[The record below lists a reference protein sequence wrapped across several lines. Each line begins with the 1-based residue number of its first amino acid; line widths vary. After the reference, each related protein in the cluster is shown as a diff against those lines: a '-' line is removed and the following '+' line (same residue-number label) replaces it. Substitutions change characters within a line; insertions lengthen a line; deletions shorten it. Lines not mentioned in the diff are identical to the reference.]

1 MRLNK
6 SRFQVVKSSNFARA
20 FQMISRRDRK
30 KIFLVT
36 LLQIFM
42 GGLDLIGVAI
52 IGVLGALTING
63 IESRSP
69 GNRVS
74 SVLAVL
80 NLESESFQFQA
91 ASLAL
96 LAAGIL
102 IFRTVLSIIFA
113 RKTLFFLSRRAAV
126 ISTELIRR
134 LLNQTISG
142 IQSRSSQASLYAV
155 TAGVSNITLGVI
167 GTAVSVVSDT
177 ALLVVMATGLFIV
190 DPIMAF
196 SSLVLFGLIGFTLFF
211 LLQSRARNLG
221 NQEAQLNVESNERII
236 EVLMAFRETHVRNRS
251 QYYSDEIGKIR
262 AKRSNTL
269 AETSFMPN
277 ISKYV
282 LETSVILGAIIISAI
297 QFKLQD
303 ASRAVGTLSI
313 FIAAGT
319 RIAPAVL
326 RVQQGAITIK
336 GGLGSSKLTLDLFEN
351 LPQYPEYPNDSRG
364 LRFDYPEFTGAI
376 SIKDLSF
383 SYSENSEFNLKNI
396 NLEIKPGEKIA
407 IVGPSGSGKSTLIDL
422 LIGVLRPTSG
432 SITIS
437 EESVT
442 DAIKKYPG
450 SIGYVPQ
457 DVFITSSSLKNNVAL
472 GYSPEEVED
481 SRIYSAL
488 DQVQLLSYIHQLPD
502 GVETPVGERG
512 AFISGGQR
520 QRLGIARAL
529 YTNPKILILDE
540 ATSSLDGSTEK
551 DVSESIQKLKG
562 AVTLVIIAHRLSTV
576 RDADKV
582 VYLEDGKIIHT
593 GTFDEIR
600 QNVPNFDYQAKL
612 MGL

>member
-1 MRLNK
+1 
-6 SRFQVVKSSNFARA
+6 
-20 FQMISRRDRK
+20 MISRRDRK
-30 KIFLVT
+30 KIILVT

-42 GGLDLIGVAI
+42 GGLDLLGVAF

-74 SVLAVL
+74 SVLGAL

-91 ASLAL
+91 ASLAV

-126 ISTELIRR
+126 ISTELIHR

-155 TAGVSNITLGVI
+155 TTGVSNITLGVI

-177 ALLVVMATGLFIV
+177 ALLAVMATGLFIV
-190 DPIMAF
+190 DPIMAV
-196 SSLVLFGLIGFTLFF
+196 SSLILFGLIGLTLYF

-221 NQEAQLNVESNERII
+221 SQEAQLNVESNERII

-251 QYYSDEIGKIR
+251 QYYSEEIGKIR
-262 AKRSNTL
+262 AKLSNTL

-282 LETSVILGAIIISAI
+282 LETSVILGAIVISAI

-351 LPQYPEYPNDSRG
+351 LPPYPEYPEGSRR
-364 LRFDYPEFTGAI
+364 LKFDHPEFTGKI
-376 SIKDLSF
+376 SINDLSF
-383 SYSENSEFNLKNI
+383 SYSENSDFSLKNI
-396 NLEIKPGEKIA
+396 NLEVKSGEKIA

-422 LIGVLRPTSG
+422 LIGVLQPTSG

-437 EESVT
+437 ETSIAEV
-442 DAIKKYPG
+442 IKQFPG

-457 DVFITSSSLKNNVAL
+457 DIFITSSSFKDNVAL
-472 GYSPEEVED
+472 GYSPEEVEYT
-481 SRIYSAL
+481 RIHSAL
-488 DQVQLLSYIHQLPD
+488 DQVQLLSYINQLPE
-502 GVETPVGERG
+502 GIETLVGERG

-529 YTNPKILILDE
+529 YTNPRILILDE

-551 DVSESIQKLKG
+551 EVSEAIQKLKG
-562 AVTLVIIAHRLSTV
+562 TVTLVIIAHRLSTV

-582 VYLEDGKIIHT
+582 VYVEEGEIIHV